1 MISKYFL
8 ALDYPKDE
16 IIPKGI
22 EAIDFIEKEFGS
34 EFVKKKIGVKLNDYS
49 LRKDF
54 AKFSA
59 FKERGCE
66 IFADVKIF
74 HGANT
79 GYKIIEEI
87 KKELPV
93 DYVTVATQLGRKILG
108 EYVERAKSDNIK
120 IIGFTAHTKIPAE
133 QIREIH
139 NQEAESVI
147 YTLGKIASESGC
159 DAIVLEAGMLKNE
172 KIRELPVKKLIAGIR
187 TNIEER
193 GVQARV
199 TLLRDLQEV
208 KEFVDYIVISSRYV
222 HNWEKL
228 REIICKLE

>member
-1 MISKYFL
+1 MIGRYFL

-22 EAIDFIEKEFGS
+22 EAIDFLEKEFGS
-34 EFVKKKIGVKLNDYS
+34 EFVKKKVGVKLNDYS

-54 AKFSA
+54 ARFST

-87 KKELPV
+87 KKGLPI
-93 DYVTVATQLGRKILG
+93 DYVTVATQLGRKILE
-108 EYVERAKSDNIK
+108 EYVQKAKSDNIK

-139 NQEAESVI
+139 NQKAASII
-147 YTLGKIASESGC
+147 YTLGKIASASGC
-159 DAIVLEAGMLKNE
+159 DAIVLEASMLKNE

-187 TNIEER
+187 MSIEER
-193 GVQARV
+193 DVQARV

-208 KEFVDYIVISSRYV
+208 KEFVDYVIISSRYV